1 MQTNWS
7 TLALRATDVMYDI
20 DTATCG
26 EDQRSFVESLLE
38 PRNPTHCLPVSF
50 RILIGVKQRMS
61 TDSNAPRRMYAF
73 VAAMF
78 TAGIVIAGAYVVMA
92 KPGESADKPVSDVVN
107 PNG

>member
-1 MQTNWS
+1 
-7 TLALRATDVMYDI
+7 
-20 DTATCG
+20 
-26 EDQRSFVESLLE
+26 
-38 PRNPTHCLPVSF
+38 
-50 RILIGVKQRMS
+50 MS

-78 TAGIVIAGAYVVMA
+78 AAGIVIAGAYVVMA